1 MLTET
6 ILYTWKMKACNKTV
20 QQLKVKGEIQVF
32 GPQIPNSF
40 SECLPLAAVAINT
53 IYFFW
58 LFLVQAI
65 ITEYHKLGDLLKNH
79 KFISHSSEVWEA

>member
-1 MLTET
+1 
-6 ILYTWKMKACNKTV
+6 MKNESLPKTV
-20 QQLKVKGEIQVF
+20 QQLKVKGGIQVL
-32 GPQIPNSF
+32 GLQIPYYF
-40 SECLPLAAVAINT
+40 SVCLPLAAVAIST

-79 KFISHSSEVWEA
+79 KFISHSSGVWEA